1 MKLRSVFGGI
11 LTGALMMM
19 LAACGGPAS
28 SDEGGGAPA
37 PAPTPVPEGAAESA
51 TDQPAEPAA
60 PALRLPEI
68 SAEGWGV
75 GERPDPVAVEGPVTV
90 TFWHAIA
97 QRHEAALLDVI
108 ASFEAEYP
116 NINIEPVYQGSY
128 TDLRT
133 ALVAALS
140 TPNKPVMSQMYESW
154 TSQFI
159 EADLLVPVQA
169 FINADPTFGDAEL
182 DGYFS
187 SFLEN
192 NRWGETLVTL
202 PFNKSLYLLFANLDL
217 LEGAGLGVPTTWEEM
232 RTAAQTLTVDNRRGF
247 GVRPLMETFT
257 PLFLMNGG
265 DFLTADGQP
274 DLESEACLETL
285 QCLIDLMHTDDVC
298 YLESGYLTAA
308 FANQSIALL
317 TGSSAGIS
325 YTDRQ
330 VGDAFRW
337 VVAPLPSHGDNP
349 RRVLSQ
355 GTNVGIYADHDPQ
368 TLWAAWEF
376 LKFLT
381 NAESSAHFAAISGYL
396 PVQRGSLEV
405 PELANQI
412 ASDPNTA
419 VATSQLEYAA
429 FEPRMPEWETIR
441 DSLNSLIGQM
451 LTNSTLTAERIAG
464 RMMREAR
471 QAIED

>member
-1 MKLRSVFGGI
+1 MKLRSVIWLI
-11 LTGALMMM
+11 LTMGLMVT

-28 SDEGGGAPA
+28 SDEGASGPSPA
-37 PAPTPVPEGAAESA
+37 
-51 TDQPAEPAA
+51 AEPAAEPATEVTAEPIAVA

-68 SAEGWGV
+68 SAAGWEI
-75 GERPDPVAVEGPVTV
+75 GERPDLSSVDSPIQV

-108 ASFEAEYP
+108 DRFEAEYP
-116 NINIEPVYQGSY
+116 HINIEPVYQGSY
-128 TDLRT
+128 ADLRT

-140 TPNKPVMSQMYESW
+140 TPSKPVMSQMYESW

-159 EADLLVPVQA
+159 EADLLVPIQA
-169 FINADPTFGDAEL
+169 FVDADPTFGDAEL
-182 DGYFS
+182 AGYFS

-202 PFNKSLYLLFANLDL
+202 PFNKSIYLLFANLDL
-217 LEGAGLGVPTTWEEM
+217 LEGAGLGVPTTWDEM
-232 RTAAQTLTVDNRRGF
+232 RVAAQTLTVDNQRGF

-274 DLESEACLETL
+274 DLESETCLETL
-285 QCLIDLMHTDDVC
+285 QYLIDLTHTDDVC

-308 FANQSIALL
+308 FANQSIPLL

-325 YTDRQ
+325 YTVRQ
-330 VGDAFRW
+330 VGDSFRW
-337 VVAPLPSHGDNP
+337 VVAPLPSNGDNP

-355 GTNVGIYADHDPQ
+355 GTNVGIYAEHDPA

-405 PELANQI
+405 PELADQI
-412 ASDPNTA
+412 ASDPNTE
-419 VATSQLEYAA
+419 VAASQLEFAA
-429 FEPRMPEWETIR
+429 FEPRMPEWESIR
-441 DSLNSLIGQM
+441 DSLNSLVGQM
-451 LTNSTLTAERIAG
+451 LTNPTLTAERVAG

>member
-1 MKLRSVFGGI
+1 MKLRSVIWLALIAG
-11 LTGALMMM
+11 LMMA
-19 LAACGGPAS
+19 LAACGPQTPS
-28 SDEGGGAPA
+28 EEGGTEPA
-37 PAPTPVPEGAAESA
+37 PAPGPPAEGTAEPA
-51 TDQPAEPAA
+51 PAEPAA

-75 GERPDPVAVEGPVTV
+75 GERPDLSSADGPIQVS
-90 TFWHAIA
+90 FWHAIA
-97 QRHEAALLDVI
+97 QRHEAALLDVV
-108 ASFEAEYP
+108 ASFEAVYP
-116 NINIEPVYQGSY
+116 NIDIDPVYQGSY
-128 TDLRT
+128 SDLRT

-169 FINADPTFGDAEL
+169 FIDADPTFGDAEL
-182 DGYFS
+182 AGYFS

-202 PFNKSLYLLFANLDL
+202 PFNKSIYLLFANVDL
-217 LEGAGLGVPTTWEEM
+217 LEGAGLGIPTTWDEM
-232 RTAAQTLTVDNRRGF
+232 RTAAQTLTVDNQRGF

-265 DFLTADGQP
+265 DFLTTDGQP
-274 DLESEACLETL
+274 DLESEACHETL
-285 QCLIDLMHTDDVC
+285 QYLIDLMHTDDVC

-308 FANQSIALL
+308 FGNQSIVLL

-325 YTDRQ
+325 YTERQ
-330 VGDAFRW
+330 VGDSFRW
-337 VVAPLPSHGDNP
+337 TVAPLPTNGDHP

-355 GTNVGIYADHDPQ
+355 GTNVGIYAEHDSE

-376 LKFLT
+376 LKYLT
-381 NAESSAHFAAISGYL
+381 SAESSAHFAAISGYL

-412 ASDPNTA
+412 AADPNTA
-419 VATSQLEYAA
+419 IATSQLEFAA

-451 LTNSTLTAERIAG
+451 LTNSTLTTERIAG